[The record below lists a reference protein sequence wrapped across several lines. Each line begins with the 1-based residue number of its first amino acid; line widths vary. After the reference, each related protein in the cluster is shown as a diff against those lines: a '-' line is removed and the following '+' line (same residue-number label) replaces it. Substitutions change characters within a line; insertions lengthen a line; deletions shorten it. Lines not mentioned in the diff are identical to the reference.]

1 MEAQLRIIVTHEPS
15 SLFLPLEQAATG
27 RDIIYDAVNYF
38 TDHQF
43 LCISLWQFRAKS
55 TAFQSGRDFIRT
67 RCKARGAA
75 YDRAFQ

>member
-1 MEAQLRIIVTHEPS
+1 MVKDHTCTLS
-15 SLFLPLEQAATG
+15 SLLFLSNDPQ
-27 RDIIYDAVNYF
+27 RNIIYDAINYF